1 MNDEYLELLEQ
12 SYNALCAYQDD
23 IECGSISQSLSD
35 IKALNERIFEALKR
49 GVSND
54 YDVITSR

>member
-23 IECGSISQSLSD
+23 IESGSISQSLPD

-49 GVSND
+49 GGKQ
-54 YDVITSR
+54 